1 MFNSFDQKNIIVVT
15 SGIGAL
21 CLVGSLWYY
30 KTSVWNNT
38 KRLFG
43 YGSTGSGPNG
53 SGPNGSGPNG
63 SGSTGSGS
71 TGSGPNGSG
80 PNEKN
85 D

>member
-1 MFNSFDQKNIIVVT
+1 MFNSFDQKNVIVVT

-43 YGSTGSGPNG
+43 YGSDPNGSGPNG

-63 SGSTGSGS
+63 SGPN
-71 TGSGPNGSG
+71 GSGPNGSG
-80 PNEKN
+80 EKK
-85 D
+85 

>member
-1 MFNSFDQKNIIVVT
+1 MFNSFDQKNVIVVT

-43 YGSTGSGPNG
+43 YGSGPNG

-63 SGSTGSGS
+63 SGPNS
-71 TGSGPNGSG
+71 SGPNGSG
-80 PNEKN
+80 PTEKN

>member
-1 MFNSFDQKNIIVVT
+1 MFNSFDQKNVIVVT

-43 YGSTGSGPNG
+43 YGSGP
-53 SGPNGSGPNG
+53 
-63 SGSTGSGS
+63 
-71 TGSGPNGSG
+71 
-80 PNEKN
+80 
-85 D
+85 